1 MQDSNVMQMLEQN
14 LTLKVEGKK
23 MIPKQHGKQ
32 EPKAVNDGRLIK
44 EKKKS
49 KKNPGRMG
57 GCGGEVGQKEA
68 SSDLERH
75 LLQVNLI
82 YMHQADGNFGR

>member
-1 MQDSNVMQMLEQN
+1 MQDSNVMQM

-44 EKKKS
+44 EKKNQ
-49 KKNPGRMG
+49 KKIQ
-57 GCGGEVGQKEA
+57 VGWAVVAARLDKKKPA
-68 SSDLERH
+68 
-75 LLQVNLI
+75 LI
-82 YMHQADGNFGR
+82 SNATCCK